1 MKVIS
6 GFKEGQVA
14 YLLTGDIV
22 IVKEVL
28 VIKDIVLYQVVDKL
42 NIVSAH
48 PYDELCESVCDL
60 IKKLIDLG
68 TDLSEIKNIVKKAIK

>member
-6 GFKEGQVA
+6 GFKEGQSVF
-14 YLLTGDIV
+14 LLTGETV

-28 VIKDIVLYQVVDKL
+28 VLKDIVLYQVIDKL

-48 PYDELCESVCDL
+48 PYDELCESVFDL

-68 TDLSEIKNIVKKAIK
+68 TDLSEIKRIVNRAIK